1 MRTSKG
7 IIPYYVTQWL
17 CVGWWEM
24 ALWNLG
30 LDGSF
35 ALTELQFWLM
45 GFGIIIISLQ
55 AAKGWLDLKH
65 RLAHRGEPSHD

>member
-7 IIPYYVTQWL
+7 IIPYYVTQWV

-30 LDGSF
+30 LDGTFELS
-35 ALTELQFWLM
+35 ELQFWLM
-45 GFGIIIISLQ
+45 GIGLIVVSLQ
-55 AAKGWLDLKH
+55 AAKGWLALKR
-65 RLAHRGEPSHD
+65 RLRARRAAQS